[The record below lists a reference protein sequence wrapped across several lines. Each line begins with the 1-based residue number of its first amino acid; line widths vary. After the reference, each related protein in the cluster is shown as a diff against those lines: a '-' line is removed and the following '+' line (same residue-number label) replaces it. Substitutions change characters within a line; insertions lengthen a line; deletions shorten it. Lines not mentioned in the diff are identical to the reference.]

1 MSWLRRVYGNNPWW
15 IPPHL
20 LGRVPEGIEPR
31 TLSLLGFV
39 SFALFFEQYDLSL
52 LNNALKYITADLAI
66 PEQGLGFFQMW
77 IRLGSLPALGLIPLA
92 DRFGRRRLFLA
103 SVVGMSIGTLITAFS
118 QSPWQFIA
126 AQMLTRS
133 FILTAA
139 AVSTVIVIEEFPAHA
154 RGWGIGMLAAIAAVG
169 HGAGALI
176 FGTIDSLPFGWRAL
190 YALGFAP
197 LLLLPLF
204 RRGIAETE
212 RFRREQ
218 RSAHPP
224 SRGPLR
230 EWAAPLRMW
239 LRSRPERSLGMAA
252 VAAVCALGH
261 AVVINFTGYFVLEYH
276 GWTPRQ
282 LSFMVV
288 GGGAFG
294 LVGNVVAG
302 RMADRVGRRG
312 VGALFLCGFPLA
324 AWIFFHAPSWLLVP
338 VWALLVFFFMGGNV
352 IIRALSSEL
361 FPTSHRG
368 TSTGVLVLLET
379 VGAAGGFALL
389 GLQQKAAG
397 DLVFWIPLLSN
408 GALVAGLILLA
419 LPETGHRELE
429 EISDEPDAQE
439 IRDRIAPEPTPGTGP
454 GRTSDGGAR

>member
-1 MSWLRRVYGNNPWW
+1 MSWLRERYGKNPWW
-15 IPPHL
+15 IPPAL
-20 LGRVPEGIEPR
+20 LGRVPDGVEPR
-31 TLSLLGFV
+31 ALSLLGFV

-52 LNNALKYITADLAI
+52 LNNALKYISADLAI
-66 PEQGLGFFQMW
+66 PETRLGFFQMW
-77 IRLGSLPALGLIPLA
+77 IRLGSLPALALIPLA
-92 DRFGRRRLFLA
+92 DRLGRRRLFLA
-103 SVVGMSIGTLITAFS
+103 SVVGMSIGTLITAFT

-133 FILTAA
+133 FVLTAS

-169 HGAGALI
+169 HGAGAAI
-176 FGTIDSLPFGWRAL
+176 FGAIEVLPLGWRAL
-190 YALGFAP
+190 YALGVAP

-204 RRGIAETE
+204 RGGIAETE

-218 RSAHPP
+218 QTARAPALS
-224 SRGPLR
+224 PLR
-230 EWAAPLRMW
+230 QWAAPLRMW
-239 LRSRPERSLGMAA
+239 LRSRPERALGMAA
-252 VAAVCALGH
+252 VAGVCAIGH

-276 GWTPRQ
+276 GWEPQQ
-282 LSFMVV
+282 LALMVI

-302 RMADRVGRRG
+302 RLADRIGRRG
-312 VGALFLCGFPLA
+312 VGALFLCGFPLV
-324 AWIFFHAPSWLLVP
+324 AWIFFHAPGWMLVP
-338 VWALLVFFFMGGNV
+338 VWALLVFIFMGGNV

-379 VGAAGGFALL
+379 VGAAAGFGLL
-389 GLQQKAAG
+389 GLQQEAG
-397 DLVFWIPLLSN
+397 DLDFWIPLLSN

-419 LPETGHRELE
+419 LPETGRRELE
-429 EISDEPDAQE
+429 EISGEPGADE
-439 IRDRIAPEPTPGTGP
+439 IRDRIAPEPTPGAP
-454 GRTSDGGAR
+454 GAGRGSSG